1 MDSVAKKIEARISSW
16 ERGKV
21 FFISDFA
28 DLGTAEVVRQ
38 TLNRLTKAGLIIR
51 PGRGVYCYPKET
63 SAALRLL
70 GLGDYSEPSTDEI
83 AEAIALR
90 DKSRIVPH
98 VAYAQYQLGLS
109 QQIPMNVVY
118 LTDGSGRKVPMGKG
132 HGILFQH
139 TSDMSIF
146 AFNNKLMQLI
156 VISMKGAS
164 DGELTEQEQVA
175 IAEHLKKVSKK
186 DFDNDIKLAP
196 ERVRVKL
203 QKLYE
208 VH

>member
-1 MDSVAKKIEARISSW
+1 MDSVAKKIEDRISSW

-28 DLGTAEVVRQ
+28 DLGTADVVRQ
-38 TLNRLTKAGLIIR
+38 TLNRLTKTGLIIR

-63 SAALRLL
+63 SAALRQI
-70 GLGDYSEPSTDEI
+70 GLGDYVEPSTDEI
-83 AEAIALR
+83 AEAIAER
-90 DKSRIVPH
+90 DRSRIVPH
-98 VAYAQYQLGLS
+98 AAYAQYQLGLT

-132 HGILFQH
+132 HGISFLH
-139 TSDMSIF
+139 TSDMRLF
-146 AFNNKLMQLI
+146 AYSNKLMQLI
-156 VISMKGAS
+156 VISMKGAES
-164 DGELTEQEQVA
+164 GELTEQEQA
-175 IAEHLKKVSKK
+175 TIAGHLRKVCKE
-186 DFDNDIKLAP
+186 DFDKDIKLAP